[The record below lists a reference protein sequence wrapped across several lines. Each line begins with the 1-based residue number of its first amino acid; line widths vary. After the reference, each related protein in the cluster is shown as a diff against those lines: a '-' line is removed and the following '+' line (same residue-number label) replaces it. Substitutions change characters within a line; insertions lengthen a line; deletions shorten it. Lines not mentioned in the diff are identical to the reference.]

1 MLELLSK
8 ESIMREYPLKKI
20 IRYNHRSRLQDESVA
35 EHTCFVSLFCLK
47 IMAQLNLS
55 IEEERQVLV
64 LAALHDTCES
74 LTSDIPH
81 DVKANYPEMQTILE
95 KIEHDYYTKNWFD
108 YIDDVYKPTPIVH
121 NILKLADAYSVY
133 QWCLNEK
140 ALGNHSDCITE
151 IYMESK
157 SRVAK
162 HTKAI
167 NDIIEKN
174 DKTPYITKKYEK
186 KG

>member
-8 ESIMREYPLKKI
+8 ESIMSEYSLKKI

-47 IMAQLNLS
+47 IMAQLNLTH
-55 IEEERQVLV
+55 EQERQVLI

-74 LTSDIPH
+74 RTSDIPH
-81 DVKANYPEMQTILE
+81 DVKANYPEMQAILE
-95 KIEHDYYTKNWFD
+95 KIEHDYYEENWKT
-108 YIDDVYKPTPIVH
+108 YLGDVYKPEPIVY

-140 ALGNHSDCITE
+140 ALGNSSDCITE
-151 IYMESK
+151 IYIECRNRLK
-157 SRVAK
+157 K
-162 HTKAI
+162 YIGII
-167 NDIIEKN
+167 NEIIEKEA
-174 DKTPYITKKYEK
+174 K
-186 KG
+186 

>member
-8 ESIMREYPLKKI
+8 ESIMSEYPLKKI

-47 IMAQLNLS
+47 IMAQLNLTH
-55 IEEERQVLV
+55 EQERQVLI

-74 LTSDIPH
+74 RTSDIPH
-81 DVKANYPEMQTILE
+81 DVKANYPEMQAILE
-95 KIEHDYYTKNWFD
+95 KIEHDYYEENWKT
-108 YIDDVYKPTPIVH
+108 YLGDVYKPEPIVY

-140 ALGNHSDCITE
+140 ALGNSSYCITE
-151 IYMESK
+151 IYIECRNRLK
-157 SRVAK
+157 K
-162 HTKAI
+162 YIGII
-167 NDIIEKN
+167 NEIIEKEA
-174 DKTPYITKKYEK
+174 K
-186 KG
+186 

>member
-8 ESIMREYPLKKI
+8 ESIMSEYPLKKI

-47 IMAQLNLS
+47 IMAQLKLTH
-55 IEEERQVLV
+55 EQERQVLI

-74 LTSDIPH
+74 RTSDIPH
-81 DVKANYPEMQTILE
+81 DVKANYPEMQNILE
-95 KIEHDYYTKNWFD
+95 RIETDYYEENWKSYF
-108 YIDDVYKPTPIVH
+108 DDVYKPEDLVY

-140 ALGNHSDCITE
+140 ALGNNSDCITE
-151 IYMESK
+151 IYIESK
-157 SRVAK
+157 NRLK
-162 HTKAI
+162 RYTKII
-167 NDIIEKN
+167 NEIIE
-174 DKTPYITKKYEK
+174 EK
-186 KG
+186 EY

>member
-8 ESIMREYPLKKI
+8 ESIMSEYALKKI

-47 IMAQLNLS
+47 IMAQLNLTRDQ
-55 IEEERQVLV
+55 ERQVLV

-74 LTSDIPH
+74 RTSDIPH
-81 DVKANYPEMQTILE
+81 DVKANYPEMQKILD
-95 KIEHDYYTKNWFD
+95 KIELDYYEENWKN
-108 YIDDVYKPTPIVH
+108 YIKDVYKPDMVVY

-140 ALGNHSDCITE
+140 ALGNSSDCITE
-151 IYMESK
+151 IYIESK
-157 SRVAK
+157 CRLK
-162 HTKAI
+162 KYT
-167 NDIIEKN
+167 DIINELTQKKGQ
-174 DKTPYITKKYEK
+174 DKT
-186 KG
+186 

>member
-8 ESIMREYPLKKI
+8 ESIMSEYPLKKI

-47 IMAQLNLS
+47 IMAQLNLTH
-55 IEEERQVLV
+55 EQERQVLI

-74 LTSDIPH
+74 RTSDIPH
-81 DVKANYPEMQTILE
+81 DVKANYPEMQAILE
-95 KIEHDYYTKNWFD
+95 KIEHDYYEENWKT
-108 YIDDVYKPTPIVH
+108 YLGDVYKPEPIVY

-140 ALGNHSDCITE
+140 ALGNSSDCITE
-151 IYMESK
+151 IYVECRNRLK
-157 SRVAK
+157 K
-162 HTKAI
+162 YIGII
-167 NDIIEKN
+167 NEIIEKEA
-174 DKTPYITKKYEK
+174 K
-186 KG
+186 

>member
-8 ESIMREYPLKKI
+8 ESIMSEYPLKKI

-47 IMAQLNLS
+47 IMAQLNLTH
-55 IEEERQVLV
+55 EQERQVLI

-74 LTSDIPH
+74 RTSDIPH
-81 DVKANYPEMQTILE
+81 DVKANYPEMQAILE
-95 KIEHDYYTKNWFD
+95 KIEHDYYEENWKI
-108 YIDDVYKPTPIVH
+108 YLGDVYKPEPIVY

-140 ALGNHSDCITE
+140 ALGNSSDCITE
-151 IYMESK
+151 IYIECRNRLK
-157 SRVAK
+157 K
-162 HTKAI
+162 YIGII
-167 NDIIEKN
+167 NEIIEKEA
-174 DKTPYITKKYEK
+174 K
-186 KG
+186 

>member
-8 ESIMREYPLKKI
+8 ESIMSEYPLKKI

-47 IMAQLNLS
+47 IMAQLNLTH
-55 IEEERQVLV
+55 EQERQVLI

-74 LTSDIPH
+74 RTSDIPH
-81 DVKANYPEMQTILE
+81 DVKANYPEMQKILD
-95 KIEHDYYTKNWFD
+95 KIELDYYEENWKT
-108 YIDDVYKPTPIVH
+108 YLGDVYKPDEIVY

-140 ALGNHSDCITE
+140 ALGNASNCITE
-151 IYMESK
+151 IYFESK
-157 SRVAK
+157 NRLRK
-162 HTKAI
+162 YTHII
-167 NDIIEKN
+167 NEIIEK
-174 DKTPYITKKYEK
+174 
-186 KG
+186 KGQV

>member
-8 ESIMREYPLKKI
+8 DSIMSEYPLKKI

-47 IMAQLNLS
+47 IMAQLNLTH
-55 IEEERQVLV
+55 EQERQVLI

-74 LTSDIPH
+74 MTSDIPH
-81 DVKANYPEMQTILE
+81 DVKANYPEMQKILD
-95 KIEHDYYTKNWFD
+95 KIEFDYYENNWKKYLGD
-108 YIDDVYKPTPIVH
+108 IYKPDELVY

-140 ALGNHSDCITE
+140 ALGNSSDCITE
-151 IYMESK
+151 IYFESNNRLK
-157 SRVAK
+157 K
-162 HTKAI
+162 YTGII
-167 NDIIEKN
+167 NDIIEK
-174 DKTPYITKKYEK
+174 
-186 KG
+186 KGQV

>member
-8 ESIMREYPLKKI
+8 ESIMSEYPLKKI

-55 IEEERQVLV
+55 HEQERQVLI

-74 LTSDIPH
+74 RTSDIPH
-81 DVKANYPEMQTILE
+81 DVKANYPEMQAILE
-95 KIEHDYYTKNWFD
+95 KIEHDYYEENWKT
-108 YIDDVYKPTPIVH
+108 YLGDVYKPEPIVY
-121 NILKLADAYSVY
+121 NIIKLADAYSVY

-140 ALGNHSDCITE
+140 ALGNSSDCITE
-151 IYMESK
+151 IYIECRNRLK
-157 SRVAK
+157 K
-162 HTKAI
+162 YIGII
-167 NDIIEKN
+167 NEIIEKEA
-174 DKTPYITKKYEK
+174 K
-186 KG
+186 